1 MCTRA
6 ARLTRV
12 FDPRLVFCIISRL
25 CRFAAAQDLGNGP
38 YYLAKNA
45 LPPASHL
52 SMSQSPARKNSSRAS
67 ASDFST

>member
-1 MCTRA
+1 MCVRDSS
-6 ARLTRV
+6 LTRV
-12 FDPRLVFCIISRL
+12 FDTCPVFCIIPRF
-25 CRFAAAQDLGNGP
+25 CRFATAQDLGNGS
-38 YYLAKNA
+38 YYAKNA